1 MNYNIRFFQMLWFI
15 STGTFLWR
23 KKCSFREL
31 HFSEGTSYKIH
42 TLGEREDYWSRSTL
56 NMKGVFQSP
65 ALIYLYAGLGS
76 RWTAIH
82 NDWCH
87 RSPSTIYTQGRRNSR
102 VRGAIVIPPPLLWQ
116 IWEQFPW
123 ELDPFSYLLLM
134 WPPKKIF
141 RPSTVS
147 DAYLA
152 VVYIGVHRW

>member
-1 MNYNIRFFQMLWFI
+1 MHHNIQFFQLLWFI

-102 VRGAIVIPPPLLWQ
+102 VRGAIVIPPPPTLADLGAIPLRTWSLQ
-116 IWEQFPW
+116 
-123 ELDPFSYLLLM
+123 LPFINVT
-134 WPPKKIF
+134 PKKNF
-141 RPSTVS
+141 QTFHRLWCLPSCS
-147 DAYLA
+147 
-152 VVYIGVHRW
+152 IHRCT